1 MVDTWWLPRGG
12 MGGVA
17 EGGAGAGTPM
27 VTTLAGVTPGPPVTT
42 GSNSEPMLRWR
53 LPVDDTP
60 LEDWTES
67 VERHLDVLV
76 FCWRSLPGIVPG
88 CWFQLSRL

>member
-1 MVDTWWLPRGG
+1 ME
-12 MGGVA
+12 
-17 EGGAGAGTPM
+17 EGGAGAGTPI
-27 VTTLAGVTPGPPVTT
+27 VTTLAGVTPAPGAPCPPVTT

-67 VERHLDVLV
+67 VERHLDVFV

>member
-1 MVDTWWLPRGG
+1 

-27 VTTLAGVTPGPPVTT
+27 VTTLPGVTPAPGAPAPVST

-53 LPVDDTP
+53 LPVEDTP
-60 LEDWTES
+60 LEDCTES
-67 VERHLDVLV
+67 LERHLDVLV

>member
-1 MVDTWWLPRGG
+1 

-27 VTTLAGVTPGPPVTT
+27 VTTPGGGTPGPCTPGAPVTR

-53 LPVDDTP
+53 LPVEDTP

-88 CWFQLSRL
+88 C

>member
-1 MVDTWWLPRGG
+1 M
-12 MGGVA
+12 A

-27 VTTLAGVTPGPPVTT
+27 VTTLAGVTPAPPVTT

-53 LPVDDTP
+53 LPVEDTP

-67 VERHLDVLV
+67 VERHFDVLV

-88 CWFQLSRL
+88 C